1 MALASTMS
9 ATVEGVAARLVTV
22 EANVGAGL
30 PGMHMVGLGDAAV
43 KESRDRIRT
52 AISNSALPWPR
63 TKIMVSLSPAHL
75 PKAGSHFDLPIALAV
90 LGSLDPRV
98 ERTLASTMF
107 CGELALSL
115 IHI

>member
-43 KESRDRIRT
+43 SYT
-52 AISNSALPWPR
+52 HLTLP
-63 TKIMVSLSPAHL
+63 TKA
-75 PKAGSHFDLPIALAV
+75 
-90 LGSLDPRV
+90 
-98 ERTLASTMF
+98 
-107 CGELALSL
+107 
-115 IHI
+115 

>member
-43 KESRDRIRT
+43 KESRERIRT

-75 PKAGSHFDLPIALAV
+75 PKACLLYTSP
-90 LGSLDPRV
+90 SPRD
-98 ERTLASTMF
+98 
-107 CGELALSL
+107 
-115 IHI
+115 